1 MTAFLSLLL
10 SMSYQAGIAVCVI
23 LTARFLFSLIKVPKK
38 YSYALWAIPFL
49 RLICPWAVKSSFS
62 FLPDQAG
69 SASAVQQNIQ
79 SSFSSLQVPGD
90 LTATQLVPG
99 TSFAAVD
106 MAVAAK
112 TAAAPLPE
120 GGFLSVSPLMIV
132 EIIWLTGILALCLY
146 STLTSFRLKLRLACS
161 IKLQDHIY
169 LADHIDT
176 PFVLG
181 VIHPCIYLPSS
192 IQNHQMQYAIAHE
205 QIHIR
210 RKDHL
215 IKSLA
220 FAITCLHW
228 FNPLVWI
235 AFIFMN
241 RDMEMSCD
249 EAVLKNMGEGC
260 RQEYATAL
268 LEMTAGR
275 KMLSGIW
282 LAFGKGSTKERIVN
296 IMNYKKPLT
305 FVIILAMIAMIA
317 LAAGLLTNPKS
328 DNTSGSGNLQ
338 SQESDNQD
346 MNYQKLLNQ
355 ETENQADSP
364 DVEIIPIR
372 QPVIYSDTSLGADGA
387 ELHYADDNLII
398 FHGYFGLFVYS
409 IPDRAYIGC
418 VDLKSIGCSATQG
431 DEYCEVFVKEDG
443 SEVYLHPVNLDDMYV
458 YDVKANQLT
467 KQPFNIDG
475 IPMADPPSEGRIPW
489 SSDGTL
495 DKLYY
500 VDRNNTIK
508 LFDKLKKAPEK
519 SQQNTGTDEPDNL
532 LYSGRYGMEV
542 KESSLNPTGAVV
554 LIHNNSDE
562 VIEYGDDFHLCQLH
576 EESNVWQDTPYA
588 IENWAFHD
596 IAYTIEPGQTAE
608 VKIDWEWIYGPLP
621 AGTYLLTKTI
631 SIPNQDGTWDSIELG
646 VHFTLE

>member
-23 LTARFLFSLIKVPKK
+23 LAARFLFSLIKVPKK

-62 FLPDQAG
+62 FLPGQAG

-90 LTATQLVPG
+90 LTATQIVPG
-99 TSFAAVD
+99 TSFAAGD
-106 MAVAAK
+106 IAAAVK
-112 TAAAPLPE
+112 TAAASLPG
-120 GGFLSVSPLMIV
+120 GGFPSVSPLMIV
-132 EIIWLTGILALCLY
+132 GIIWLTGILALCLY
-146 STLTSFRLKLRLACS
+146 SILTSFRLKIRLACS
-161 IKLQDHIY
+161 IRLQEHIY

-181 VIHPCIYLPSS
+181 IIHPCIYLPSS
-192 IQNHQMQYAIAHE
+192 IQNHQMKYAIAHE

-228 FNPLVWI
+228 FNPLAWI

-249 EAVLKNMGEGC
+249 EAVLKNMGEDC
-260 RQEYATAL
+260 RQEYAAAL
-268 LEMTAGR
+268 LEMTADR

-296 IMNYKKPLT
+296 IMKYKKPLT

-317 LAAGLLTNPKS
+317 LTAGLLTNPKS
-328 DNTSGSGNLQ
+328 ENTSEIGNFQ
-338 SQESDNQD
+338 NKEADNQET
-346 MNYQKLLNQ
+346 NNQKLQNQ

-409 IPDRAYIGC
+409 IPNRTYIGC
-418 VDLKSIGCSATQG
+418 VDLKSIDCSATQG

-458 YDVKANQLT
+458 YDVKVNQLT
-467 KQPFNIDG
+467 KQPFKIEG

-489 SSDGTL
+489 PSDGTL

-508 LFDKLKKAPEK
+508 LFDKLEKAPEE

-542 KESSLNPTGAVV
+542 KESSLNPIGAVV

-576 EESNVWQDTPYA
+576 EESNVWLDTPYA

-608 VKIDWEWIYGPLP
+608 VKIDWEWIYGQLP

-631 SIPNQDGTWDSIELG
+631 NIPDQDGTWDSIELG